1 MTLKSKYLLLIIGS
15 IFLSFANVF
24 GQYLSFETGY
34 IATHYLNMLPY
45 THQKGGF
52 QLGIGYAKPIKDSSL
67 FVKTGINYLQ
77 LNGKG
82 TIDYFNQVNQVVL
95 SYQKTQEL
103 YYLQVPLL
111 LHYQIQSKQM
121 FKLGVQAGLNLNG
134 RLRAWHN
141 PQPREI
147 SHNVTSSF
155 QPFVLGYQLG
165 ANATYKLSSSVGLQF
180 LYHFGS
186 NISSVQK
193 QNSQS
198 GFFIHTFTLALV
210 GDIKQILKQQ
220 ASNIDSK

>member
-1 MTLKSKYLLLIIGS
+1 MTIKSKYIVFFIGS
-15 IFLSFANVF
+15 LFLSFANVF
-24 GQYLSFETGY
+24 GQYLSVEAGY
-34 IATHYLNMLPY
+34 IATHYRKMLPY

-52 QLGIGYAKPIKDSSL
+52 QLGVGYAKSIKDSSL

-77 LNGKG
+77 LDGVG

-95 SYQKTQEL
+95 SYQKSQEL

-111 LHYQIQSKQM
+111 LHYQMQSKQRVRI
-121 FKLGVQAGLNLNG
+121 GVQAGLNLNG

-141 PQPREI
+141 PQPRDI
-147 SHNVTSSF
+147 THNVTSSF
-155 QPFVLGYQLG
+155 QPFVLGYQVG

-198 GFFIHTFTLALV
+198 GFVIHTFTLALV
-210 GDIKQILKQQ
+210 GDVKQILKQQ
-220 ASNIDSK
+220 ASKL